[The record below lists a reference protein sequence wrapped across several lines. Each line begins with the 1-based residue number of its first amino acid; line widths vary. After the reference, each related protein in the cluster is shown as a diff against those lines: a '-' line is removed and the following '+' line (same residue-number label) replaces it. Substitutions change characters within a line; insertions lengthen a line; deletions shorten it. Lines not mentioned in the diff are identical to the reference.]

1 MCALLLCQLLFHNPF
16 RQRID
21 EGPLFCFNFVVI
33 RVRRRI
39 EIKLPLVYLTHNTLY
54 ENAIERV

>member
-1 MCALLLCQLLFHNPF
+1 MPCFCVNFCFIIPF